1 MCICVSVWA
10 YAMCIQ
16 APTKARRGH
25 QISWSWSYRLLWA
38 ACNGYWEWRDFC
50 KRSKHSG
57 LLGWLQRHLS
67 KHNSMSVGTKHY
79 QALIN
84 PGRAHCFLS
93 PWESMQHLTHFF
105 FKSVFLWIRCE
116 NSKPLLNATC
126 TRNISPVSEL
136 ACSRPQLLT
145 FIKLY
150 FMKIL
155 LQKAHDTVRCV
166 LFPSNR
172 WNS

>member
-1 MCICVSVWA
+1 MCVSAWA

-38 ACNGYWEWRDFC
+38 ACNGYWEWRDLC
-50 KRSKHSG
+50 KRSAFSTAELTTEPSLQTQLHHVWTLSSIDHS
-57 LLGWLQRHLS
+57 RE
-67 KHNSMSVGTKHY
+67 GT
-79 QALIN
+79 LFSI
-84 PGRAHCFLS
+84 S
-93 PWESMQHLTHFF
+93 WESMKLLIHFF
-105 FKSVFLWIRCE
+105 FFFWSVFYGLDVKIQ
-116 NSKPLLNATC
+116 SPSNATC
-126 TRNISPVSEL
+126 TRNILPVPEL

-155 LQKAHDTVRCV
+155 LQKAHNTVRCM
-166 LFPSNR
+166 LFPSNVK
-172 WNS
+172 